1 MDLSSITPSSTA
13 LKALTHPTRLR
24 ALEILRVEGPATATT
39 LAGRLGLNT
48 GATSY
53 HLRQLADHGFV
64 VEETERGN
72 ARDRWWR
79 AAQQTTSFPSH
90 LAHTEDEKQTLD
102 AFIQAAMVVHTES
115 LQAAME
121 ERPMLSEEWRNAS
134 SYSDWVLKVPASRAG
149 ELTARL
155 QAILGEWDEDPEAEG
170 VADFVVQ
177 VHAYPRPGVVG
188 RHGEADADE

>member
-24 ALEILRVEGPATATT
+24 MLGMLRTEGPATATT
-39 LAGRLGLNT
+39 LATRLGLNT

-64 VEETERGN
+64 VEDAERGN

-79 AAQQTTSFPSH
+79 AAQQSTSFPSH
-90 LAHTEDEKQTLD
+90 LAHSEDEKQTLD

-121 ERPMLSEEWRNAS
+121 ERPMLSQEWRDAS
-134 SYSDWVLKVPASRAG
+134 SFSDWLLKVPASRAG
-149 ELTARL
+149 ELTTRL
-155 QAILGEWDEDPEAEG
+155 KELLSEWDEEPDADG
-170 VADFVVQ
+170 AADFVVQ
-177 VHAYPRPGVVG
+177 VHAFPRPGVRPEG
-188 RHGEADADE
+188 DLR